1 MPRTE
6 LSAAPARRST
16 VTDNERDIL
25 LAQLNDYA
33 GRPVV
38 GAQAIIDEV
47 ELGARVA
54 DTFAMT
60 PSR

>member
-16 VTDNERDIL
+16 VTDNERDAL

-38 GAQAIIDEV
+38 GAQAILDEV

-54 DTFAMT
+54 ETFAT
-60 PSR
+60 THTG

>member
-6 LSAAPARRST
+6 LSGAPARRST
-16 VTDNERDIL
+16 VTDTEREAL
-25 LAQLNDYA
+25 LTQLHDYA

-54 DTFAMT
+54 ETFAMAPT
-60 PSR
+60 R

>member
-47 ELGARVA
+47 ELGTRVA
-54 DTFAMT
+54 ESLARG
-60 PSR
+60 PAA

>member
-16 VTDNERDIL
+16 VTDKERDAL

-54 DTFAMT
+54 ETLAMT
-60 PSR
+60 PTR